1 MKKYLLI
8 LAFGLLSACGNLEF
22 PGVYKIPI
30 EQGNI
35 VTQEM
40 VDQLK
45 PGMSKSQV
53 EYILGSPVI
62 KDSFNNQRWDYV
74 YSIKPGKGERKQH
87 RLTVFFEDELLHS
100 FSGDFAPSA
109 DETKTT
115 PNTPATDTDSEA
127 GDL

>member
-8 LAFGLLSACGNLEF
+8 IAFGLLSACGNLEF

-35 VTQEM
+35 VTQDM

-45 PGMSKSQV
+45 PGMSESQV
-53 EYILGSPVI
+53 EYILGSPII

-74 YSIKPGKGERKQH
+74 YSIKPGKGKRKQH
-87 RLTVFFEDELLHS
+87 RLTVFFQEGALHS
-100 FSGDFAPSA
+100 FSGDFTPSVESTS
-109 DETKTT
+109 DTK
-115 PNTPATDTDSEA
+115 PAT

>member
-8 LAFGLLSACGNLEF
+8 LAFALLSACGNLEF
-22 PGVYKIPI
+22 PGVYKISI

-53 EYILGSPVI
+53 EYILGTPVI
-62 KDSFNNQRWDYV
+62 KDSFNSERWDYV
-74 YSIKPGKGERKQH
+74 YTIQPGKGERKQH
-87 RLTVFFEDELLHS
+87 RLTVFFQDELLHS
-100 FSGDFAPSA
+100 FSGDFTPSPAAPEN
-109 DETKTT
+109 DNTETT
-115 PNTPATDTDSEA
+115 NQ
-127 GDL
+127 

>member
-1 MKKYLLI
+1 MNKYLLI
-8 LAFGLLSACGNLEF
+8 IAFCLLGACGNLEF

-35 VTQEM
+35 ITQEM

-45 PGMSKSQV
+45 PGMSQSQV

-62 KDSFNNQRWDYV
+62 KDSFNNSRWDYV

-87 RLTVFFEDELLHS
+87 RLSVFFEDEVLSS
-100 FSGDFAPSA
+100 FSGDFTPSVQSS
-109 DETKTT
+109 ETAANSTQPGGT
-115 PNTPATDTDSEA
+115 ETNN
-127 GDL
+127 